1 MNKLQIIL
9 LGLLITII
17 ASCGKDPEDAG
28 YSEPIAVLNP
38 ATNPATTIK
47 GAAINYKVAFTNDE
61 YIDSV
66 QIFLQIDS
74 LGKGYDESKDSMIKK
89 VVYPVGAQSNLQN
102 IESSVMPWIFPNVG
116 KPIYLTFWL
125 RSKNRFYKKNVKLEV
140 L

>member
-1 MNKLQIIL
+1 MNKLQIIF

-17 ASCGKDPEDAG
+17 ASCGKDPEEAG

-38 ATNPATTIK
+38 STNPATTIK